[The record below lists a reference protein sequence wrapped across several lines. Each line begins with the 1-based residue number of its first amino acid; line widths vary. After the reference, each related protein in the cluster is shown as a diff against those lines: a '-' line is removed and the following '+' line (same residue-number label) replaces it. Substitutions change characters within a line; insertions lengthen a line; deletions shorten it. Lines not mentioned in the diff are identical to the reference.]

1 MINNIDFLSPPIT
14 LFHLEKRTHT
24 SKLGACLVISLVI
37 ACLSYTVFLLYN
49 LIAHKKMTYIFHKKF
64 EFEAG
69 YYSFNSSS
77 IFHFIQIFAPQNGG
91 YFDKFDSRFIR
102 AYTTYAQSNLT
113 YSNLDL
119 YDHWVFDACRKGI
132 EDKGLD
138 PSLFQNV
145 ENFTNGV
152 CIRHYYNSTQKKY
165 YSFEEE
171 GFIWPSLE
179 HGISQRK
186 NVFLTTIV
194 QKCSN
199 DSVINQLFGKCPS
212 QKEIDDYVSK
222 YFAIYLYFTDTQ
234 VDPTNFENPVTQYLQ
249 VVSTGIGTSQ
259 TYVESY
265 MHFSP
270 LRIITKIGSI
280 FGQSKDINSFYFDFN
295 RKGAANNAGEKYFT
309 ITRYY
314 HLMQNN
320 VQIYERRYN
329 NIFDIFSE
337 IGGITQF
344 IFYLFYWINYA
355 YNQFIIDFDTNY
367 LFFSLKD
374 RKLAEKGNNTIKI
387 TSISNKIQIQGND
400 NKIYNIQNNILKLS
414 KKGYNDKFFVDKIS
428 KNESNNNNHE
438 NRNDKDNITSEI
450 ENNINDTKNNFN
462 IIKINKKTSI
472 RKKRPPDKKKFNID
486 NSKDALF
493 NLNAKKNIKLNDN
506 QEQIIKFNNS
516 NSNNSN
522 SNHSS
527 NNNKVNLSK
536 KEDNLIQDM
545 NNNEIIIEKE
555 NKKIS
560 KEFNYTD
567 LSEIII
573 SKSSVNQINYKRI
586 NKTKLNKGFERS
598 KSLNIIDYTKSLIFK
613 KAKKNYHYLKIFRR
627 HLLSEEHLLKS
638 HINIVL
644 LEKKYK
650 LSDEAT
656 TNVFECY
663 NKL

>member
-1 MINNIDFLSPPIT
+1 MINSIDFLSPPIT
-14 LFHLEKRTHT
+14 LFHLERRTHT
-24 SKLGACLVISLVI
+24 SKLGACLVISLVVI
-37 ACLSYTVFLLYN
+37 CLSYAIFLIYN

-77 IFHFIQIFAPQNGG
+77 IFHFIQIFSPLNGG
-91 YFDKFDSRFIR
+91 YFDKFDSRYVR
-102 AYTTYAQSNLT
+102 AYTTYVQSNLT

-119 YDHWVFDACRKGI
+119 YDHWVFDTCRKDI
-132 EDKGLD
+132 DDKDLD
-138 PSLFQNV
+138 HSLFQNV
-145 ENFTNGV
+145 DNFTNGV
-152 CIRHYYNSTQKKY
+152 CIRYYYNKLERKY
-165 YSFEEE
+165 YSLEDK

-186 NVFLTTIV
+186 NVYLTTIV

-199 DSVINQLFGKCPS
+199 DSIINELFGQCPP

-222 YFAIYLYFTDTQ
+222 YFGIYLYFTDIQ

-265 MHFSP
+265 IHYSP
-270 LRIITKIGSI
+270 LKVITKIGSI
-280 FGQSKDINSFYFDFN
+280 FGKTREINSFYFDFN
-295 RKGAANNAGEKYFT
+295 RKGAANNAGEKYYT

-355 YNQFIIDFDTNY
+355 YNQFIVDFDTNY
-367 LFFSLKD
+367 LFFSLRDKK
-374 RKLAEKGNNTIKI
+374 RNIKGNNNIKI
-387 TSISNKIQIQGND
+387 TSISNNIQIQGN
-400 NKIYNIQNNILKLS
+400 NTKIYNIQNNILKLS
-414 KKGYNDKFFVDKIS
+414 KKGSKTYNDKFIGDNNFKT
-428 KNESNNNNHE
+428 ESNNNNEE
-438 NRNDKDNITSEI
+438 NYNNKRYISSEV
-450 ENNINDTKNNFN
+450 ENNINNTDNNHN
-462 IIKINKKTSI
+462 IINFNKKTFI
-472 RKKRPPDKKKFNID
+472 EKKRTFGFKNFNID
-486 NSKDALF
+486 NSKDSLF
-493 NLNAKKNIKLNDN
+493 NLNLKKNLELIDN
-506 QEQIIKFNNS
+506 REK
-516 NSNNSN
+516 
-522 SNHSS
+522 
-527 NNNKVNLSK
+527 NNNLNMNISRKDN
-536 KEDNLIQDM
+536 NLIEDI
-545 NNNEIIIEKE
+545 NNKDIFDRKE
-555 NKKIS
+555 EKKIS
-560 KEFNYTD
+560 QKSNFID
-567 LSEIII
+567 LAEIII
-573 SKSSVNQINYKRI
+573 STLSVNQINYNKI
-586 NKTKLNKGFERS
+586 NQLKWNKGFKRA
-598 KSLNIIDYTKSLIFK
+598 KFFNIVDYTKSKIFK
-613 KAKKNYHYLKIFRR
+613 QAKKNYHYLTLFRK

-638 HINIVL
+638 HVNFVL

-650 LSDEAT
+650 LNDEET

>member
-1 MINNIDFLSPPIT
+1 MINNIDFLSLPIT

-152 CIRHYYNSTQKKY
+152 CIRHYYNSRQKKY
-165 YSFEEE
+165 YSFEEK

-186 NVFLTTIV
+186 NVYLTTIV

-222 YFAIYLYFTDTQ
+222 YLAIYLYFTDTQ

-265 MHFSP
+265 IHFSP

-374 RKLAEKGNNTIKI
+374 RKLAEKGNNNIKI

-428 KNESNNNNHE
+428 KNVSSNNNHE

-493 NLNAKKNIKLNDN
+493 NLNAKKNIELNDN
-506 QEQIIKFNNS
+506 QEQIIKFSNS

-536 KEDNLIQDM
+536 KEDNLIEDM
-545 NNNEIIIEKE
+545 NNKEIIIEKE
-555 NKKIS
+555 NKKLS

-567 LSEIII
+567 VSEIII

-598 KSLNIIDYTKSLIFK
+598 KSFNIIDYTKSLIFK
-613 KAKKNYHYLKIFRR
+613 KTKKNYHYLKIFRR

-656 TNVFECY
+656 TNLFECY